1 MSSPL
6 DSYAEYSR
14 LIFSLLADRLSIES
28 HTLTIYTASQ
38 TVGITRGEIVF
49 RRGYTLTVF
58 EQIDFVAHTILKYF
72 YELDQG
78 KERLWWYD
86 PMPHPN
92 VPELQSTHPHH
103 KHIPPDIK
111 HHRIPAPGLSFAEP
125 NLPKLID
132 EVEAMI
138 KDS

>member
-28 HTLTIYTASQ
+28 HNLTIYTASQ
-38 TVGITRGEIVF
+38 TVGVKRGEIVF
-49 RRGYTLTVF
+49 RKGYTLTVF

-78 KERLWWYD
+78 EERLWWYD